1 MTVYAFEVRC
11 GEFSRIVNAHNRGKA
26 IAEYMSDVRDC
37 WPDVRFTDFRAR
49 KLGQAHTSAA
59 FERTAAYRGWA
70 GVKCGQRVRL
80 KDGGELGTI
89 VGHNDS
95 ANFDVVFDEGTSLH
109 GRVCNCH
116 PSDLERVA
124 TDPITAGRTSKG

>member
-1 MTVYAFEVRC
+1 MSAVFAFEVRC
-11 GEFSRIVNAHNRGKA
+11 GEFSRIVNNHTRGRA

-37 WPDVRFTDFRAR
+37 WPDVKFTDFRAR
-49 KLGQAHTSAA
+49 KLGAPHTSAA
-59 FERTAAYRGWA
+59 FERTAAYRGWHS
-70 GVKCGQRVRL
+70 VKCGQRVRM

-95 ANFDVVFDEGTSLH
+95 ANFDVAFDLDTRYR

-116 PSDLERVA
+116 PHDLERVA
-124 TDPITAGRTSKG
+124 S

>member
-37 WPDVRFTDFRAR
+37 WPDVKFTDFRAR
-49 KLGQAHTSAA
+49 KLGAAHTSAA
-59 FERTAAYRGWA
+59 FERAAAYRGWH

-95 ANFDVVFDEGTSLH
+95 ANFDVVFDEGTDLH

-116 PSDLERVA
+116 PNDLERVA
-124 TDPITAGRTSKG
+124 A